1 MDINGYMERMC
12 YFSQDFTT
20 IDFSIGRD
28 NSDPHLFSDFESS
41 FNSYFM
47 TATRYR

>member
-28 NSDPHLFSDFESS
+28 ILDPHLFPSLKYLFHT
-41 FNSYFM
+41 YVI
-47 TATRYR
+47 